1 MFACVPY
8 ISFDLLLLQV
18 ECKRFDRKAV
28 LLKWDNGFITLGFG
42 LLAHG
47 STREKTIARAI
58 DENLTADDAS
68 KCLKIEGCRPRA
80 VDVHEGRHHVME
92 VSFAPALSIPACFFA
107 FETAKI
113 RDEFMKE
120 LQAQATS
127 GT

>member
-18 ECKRFDRKAV
+18 VCKRFDRKAV

-47 STREKTIARAI
+47 STKDKTMRRAI
-58 DENLTADDAS
+58 EENLTADDAS
-68 KCLKIEGCRPRA
+68 KYLKIEGCRPRA
-80 VDVHEGRHHVME
+80 VDVHEGCRHVME
-92 VSFAPALSIPACFFA
+92 VSGPALSIPACFFA
-107 FETAKI
+107 VETAKI
-113 RDEFMKE
+113 RDDFMKE